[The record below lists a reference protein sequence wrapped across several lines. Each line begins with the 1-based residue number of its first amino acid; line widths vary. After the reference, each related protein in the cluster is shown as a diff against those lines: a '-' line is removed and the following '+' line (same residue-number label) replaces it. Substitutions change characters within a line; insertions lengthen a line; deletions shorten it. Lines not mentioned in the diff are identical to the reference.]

1 MKESGTGTGTGKRG
15 PLPPA
20 SASLCY
26 PARRHPGSRLEAIMS
41 ARALPLL
48 LVFFLAAPARAQT
61 LAVVEDADWPVLR
74 AHCQEL
80 VKNLKALDA
89 PLPAATLEALEPL
102 LKQQKPD
109 DPAGACR
116 AVQKLLDAHCL
127 LGVTVNPESRVKAA
141 RGPRKAELQHDKSA
155 FVLVKVHN
163 DGGVTHALSADSPQK
178 LAPKAKQKDGE
189 RWLELAVLNDKPF
202 ANRLSGDKIEYRVM
216 KLTPRQAGKR
226 EATLAFDVGQGSQD
240 LGFRAEV
247 PLLFVVKKR

>member
-1 MKESGTGTGTGKRG
+1 
-15 PLPPA
+15 
-20 SASLCY
+20 
-26 PARRHPGSRLEAIMS
+26 MS

-48 LVFFLAAPARAQT
+48 ALSLLATPANAQS
-61 LAVVEDADWPVLR
+61 LGVVEDADWRALR
-74 AHCQEL
+74 MHCQQL

-109 DPAGACR
+109 DPAAACR

-127 LGVTVNPESRVKAA
+127 LGVNVNPESRVKAA
-141 RGPRKAELQHDKSA
+141 RGPRKAELLLDQAA

-178 LAPKAKQKDGE
+178 LSAKEKEKDGE
-189 RWLELAVLNDKPF
+189 RWVEVTVLNDKPF
-202 ANRLSGDKIEYRVM
+202 ANRLSGDKVEYRVL